1 MAGIPLLLRTKI
13 SDKLFKFSNRYIHQC
28 TVQLNTVLTSRSSEI
43 HLLNLKTNSKAMT
56 MNVGNS
62 LFVKHIGYTMLQ
74 SARNV
79 SFSSRYK
86 KIEQFFIS

>member
-13 SDKLFKFSNRYIHQC
+13 SDKLFKFRNRYIHQC
-28 TVQLNTVLTSRSSEI
+28 TVQLNAVLTSRSSEM

-62 LFVKHIGYTMLQ
+62 LFVKHIRYTRLQ

>member
-28 TVQLNTVLTSRSSEI
+28 TVQLNAVLTSRSSEI
-43 HLLNLKTNSKAMT
+43 HLFNLKTNSKAMT